1 MDLYLWRHPK
11 PNNVQGLCF
20 GQTEVA
26 VDARKIKRLAH
37 RINHY
42 VKRHKLPKVI
52 WVSPLSRCHHVGEQ
66 LQKLGFQ
73 CLVDRRLMET
83 HFGVWENR
91 YWHQI
96 SKAEIDAWCDNF
108 AQFAPEGGE
117 SLTQLFARATDWL
130 SELNQQQGVLANSSL
145 INNSLINNSLINNS
159 LINNAVSSDS
169 YVAKESAVLVVGHA
183 GWITTVKMIA
193 QGQDV
198 PSQARDWPRPVKHGQ
213 LTVLTVSTR

>member
-1 MDLYLWRHPK
+1 
-11 PNNVQGLCF
+11 
-20 GQTEVA
+20 
-26 VDARKIKRLAH
+26 
-37 RINHY
+37 
-42 VKRHKLPKVI
+42 
-52 WVSPLSRCHHVGEQ
+52 
-66 LQKLGFQ
+66 
-73 CLVDRRLMET
+73 MET

-130 SELNQQQGVLANSSL
+130 SELNQQQGVLANSSI
-145 INNSLINNSLINNS
+145 INSSVISS
-159 LINNAVSSDS
+159 AVSSDS

-193 QGQDV
+193 QGQGV

>member
-52 WVSPLSRCHHVGEQ
+52 WVSPLSRCRHVGEQ

-130 SELNQQQGVLANSSL
+130 SELNQQQSALANSSL
-145 INNSLINNSLINNS
+145 INSSVISS
-159 LINNAVSSDS
+159 AVSSDS
-169 YVAKESAVLVVGHA
+169 YVVKESAVLVVGHA

-193 QGQDV
+193 QWQGV

>member
-145 INNSLINNSLINNS
+145 INNSLINNSLIKSS

>member
-145 INNSLINNSLINNS
+145 INNSLINN
-159 LINNAVSSDS
+159 AVSSDS

>member
-20 GQTEVA
+20 GQTELA

-52 WVSPLSRCHHVGEQ
+52 WVSPLSRCRHVGEQ

-83 HFGVWENR
+83 HFGVWENK

-117 SLTQLFARATDWL
+117 SLPQLFARATDWL
-130 SELNQQQGVLANSSL
+130 SELSQQQSALANSSL
-145 INNSLINNSLINNS
+145 INNSLIKSS
-159 LINNAVSSDS
+159 VINNAAPSDS

-193 QGQDV
+193 QGQGV